1 MKKFISGLI
10 GLVIL
15 SLPVVTLAQNNAVNI
30 PTTLQD
36 AVGRIVGALFLVL
49 VAISTIFIIFAAYTF
64 VTSGGEPAKAET
76 ARAALIYAIIGIVVA
91 FLALGLYNVLK
102 AL

>member
-15 SLPVVTLAQNNAVNI
+15 SLPVVTLADVPAN
-30 PTTLQD
+30 LD
-36 AVGRIVGALFLVL
+36 EAVGRIVSPLFLVL
-49 VAISTIFIIFAAYTF
+49 VAISIIFIIFAAYTF
-64 VTSGGEPAKAET
+64 VTAGGDPGKTET
-76 ARAALIYAIIGIVVA
+76 ARATLIYAIIGIVVA

>member
-15 SLPVVTLAQNNAVNI
+15 SLPVVTLADVPAN
-30 PTTLQD
+30 LD
-36 AVGRIVGALFLVL
+36 EAVGRIVSPLFLVL
-49 VAISTIFIIFAAYTF
+49 VAISIIFIIFAAYTF
-64 VTSGGEPAKAET
+64 VTSGGDPGKTET
-76 ARAALIYAIIGIVVA
+76 ARATLIYAIIGIVVA
-91 FLALGLYNVLK
+91 FLSLGLYNVLK

>member
-15 SLPVVTLAQNNAVNI
+15 SLPVVTLADVPAN
-30 PTTLQD
+30 LD
-36 AVGRIVGALFLVL
+36 EAVGRIVSPLFLVL
-49 VAISTIFIIFAAYTF
+49 VAISIIFIIFAAYTF
-64 VTSGGEPAKAET
+64 VTSGGDPGKTET
-76 ARAALIYAIIGIVVA
+76 ARATLIYAIIGIVVA
-91 FLALGLYNVLK
+91 FLALGLYNLLK

>member
-15 SLPVVTLAQNNAVNI
+15 SLPVVTLADVPAN
-30 PTTLQD
+30 LD
-36 AVGRIVGALFLVL
+36 EAVGRIVSPLFLVL
-49 VAISTIFIIFAAYTF
+49 VAISIIFIIFAAYTF
-64 VTSGGEPAKAET
+64 VTSGGDPGKTET
-76 ARAALIYAIIGIVVA
+76 ARATLIYAIIGIVVA

>member
-15 SLPVVTLAQNNAVNI
+15 SLPVVTLAAI
-30 PTTLQD
+30 PANLD
-36 AVGRIVGALFLVL
+36 EAVGRIVGPLFLVL

-64 VTSGGEPAKAET
+64 VTSGGDPGKTET
-76 ARAALIYAIIGIVVA
+76 ARTTLIYAIIGIIVA
-91 FLALGLYNVLK
+91 FLALALYNILK

>member
-36 AVGRIVGALFLVL
+36 AVGRIVGPLFLVL
-49 VAISTIFIIFAAYTF
+49 VAISIIFIIFAAYTF
-64 VTSGGEPAKAET
+64 VTSGGDPGKTET
-76 ARAALIYAIIGIVVA
+76 ARATLIYAIIGIVVA
-91 FLALGLYNVLK
+91 FLALGLYNLLK

>member
-15 SLPVVTLAQNNAVNI
+15 SLPVVTLAAI
-30 PTTLQD
+30 PANLD
-36 AVGRIVGALFLVL
+36 EAVGRIVSPLFLVL
-49 VAISTIFIIFAAYTF
+49 VAISIIFIIFAAYTF
-64 VTSGGEPAKAET
+64 VTSGGDPGKTET
-76 ARAALIYAIIGIVVA
+76 ARATLIYAIIGIIVA
-91 FLALGLYNVLK
+91 FLALALYNILK

>member
-15 SLPVVTLAQNNAVNI
+15 SLPVVTLADVPAN
-30 PTTLQD
+30 LD
-36 AVGRIVGALFLVL
+36 EAVGRIVSPLFLVL
-49 VAISTIFIIFAAYTF
+49 VAISIIFIIFAAYTF
-64 VTSGGEPAKAET
+64 VTSGGDPGKTET
-76 ARAALIYAIIGIVVA
+76 ARTTLIYAIIGIIVA

>member
-15 SLPVVTLAQNNAVNI
+15 SLPVVTLADVPAN
-30 PTTLQD
+30 LD
-36 AVGRIVGALFLVL
+36 EAVGRIVSPLFLVL
-49 VAISTIFIIFAAYTF
+49 VAISAVFIIYAAYTF
-64 VTSGGEPAKAET
+64 VTSGGDPGKTET
-76 ARAALIYAIIGIVVA
+76 ARATLIYAIIGIIVA
-91 FLALGLYNVLK
+91 FLALALYNILK

>member
-10 GLVIL
+10 GLVIF
-15 SLPVVTLAQNNAVNI
+15 SLPVVTLADVPAN
-30 PTTLQD
+30 LD
-36 AVGRIVGALFLVL
+36 EAVGRIVNPLFLVL
-49 VAISTIFIIFAAYTF
+49 VAISIIFIIFAAYTF
-64 VTSGGEPAKAET
+64 VTSGGDPGKTET
-76 ARAALIYAIIGIVVA
+76 ARATLIYAIIGIVVA

>member
-15 SLPVVTLAQNNAVNI
+15 SLPVVTLADVPAN
-30 PTTLQD
+30 LD
-36 AVGRIVGALFLVL
+36 EAVGRIVSPLFLVL
-49 VAISTIFIIFAAYTF
+49 VAISIIFIIFAAYTF
-64 VTSGGEPAKAET
+64 VTSGGDPGKTET
-76 ARAALIYAIIGIVVA
+76 ARTTLIYAIIGIVVA

>member
-36 AVGRIVGALFLVL
+36 AVGRIVGPLFLVL

-91 FLALGLYNVLK
+91 FLARALYTVLQGL
-102 AL
+102 

>member
-15 SLPVVTLAQNNAVNI
+15 SLPVVTLAAI
-30 PTTLQD
+30 PANLD
-36 AVGRIVGALFLVL
+36 EAVGRIVSPLFLVL
-49 VAISTIFIIFAAYTF
+49 VAISIIFIIFAAYTF
-64 VTSGGEPAKAET
+64 VTSGGDPGKTET
-76 ARAALIYAIIGIVVA
+76 ARATLIYAIIGIVVA
-91 FLALGLYNVLK
+91 FLALGLYNLLK

>member
-36 AVGRIVGALFLVL
+36 AVGRIVGPFFLVL

-64 VTSGGEPAKAET
+64 VTAGGDPGKAET

-91 FLALGLYNVLK
+91 FLALGLYNLLK